1 MLFRSI
7 VGSNDTHV
15 FDDNG
20 KFAFEYKAKGQ
31 SDDEAREHI
40 AEVNWIDKV
49 APTASIKYTEKEN
62 GNVIAT
68 LVDES
73 EEIIILNNSS
83 NRDYTFTKNGEFTFL
98 FEDLAGNTGRA
109 TAKVDSI
116 KEETTDPIQP
126 GEPENPDEPEQPSEP
141 ENPDKP
147 NKPTVPGDPESPE
160 NPSIPSKPDPSIPFN
175 PSKPNPGNS
184 EDKDDDHPI
193 EEKPEPEEEDD
204 KSDNENQKPN
214 TENKNPISSDK
225 TDKKEKSNIIKIVLG
240 MIIVVIGSITAYIF
254 FKNKKEK

>member
-1 MLFRSI
+1 MATIKACVFNSNNQKEDAII
-7 VGSNDTHV
+7 VGSNETHV
-15 FDDNG
+15 FDNNG

-68 LVDES
+68 LVGES

-116 KEETTDPIQP
+116 KEETTDP
-126 GEPENPDEPEQPSEP
+126 DQPSEP

-147 NKPTVPGDPESPE
+147 DQPSEPE
-160 NPSIPSKPDPSIPFN
+160 NPDIMRIPA
-175 PSKPNPGNS
+175 
-184 EDKDDDHPI
+184 E
-193 EEKPEPEEEDD
+193 
-204 KSDNENQKPN
+204 
-214 TENKNPISSDK
+214 TESLKRCFWMFWIRR
-225 TDKKEKSNIIKIVLG
+225 
-240 MIIVVIGSITAYIF
+240 
-254 FKNKKEK
+254 